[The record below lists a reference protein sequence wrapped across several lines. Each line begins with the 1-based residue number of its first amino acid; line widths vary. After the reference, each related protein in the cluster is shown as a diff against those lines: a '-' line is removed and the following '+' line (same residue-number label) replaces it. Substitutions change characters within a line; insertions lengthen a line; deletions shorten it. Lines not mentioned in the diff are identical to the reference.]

1 MIGVV
6 LSHFRVRAHV
16 LGTELLVQ
24 CGRAWRQ
31 IRPRLFPNDDLSYD
45 SLGHDEAYVRRVWY
59 PGARVE
65 FDGYGDIPLA
75 HRRPTHPED
84 VLVLGGS
91 RYDVIADPMSARN
104 LLGLVQPF
112 IFGSVRELFSQVVQ
126 SPGSHSAYVPA
137 GTDMERSAGYVLCS
151 NLHLAEPDKILL
163 RDGSGEMHLMH
174 VKDRFVLESVIAK
187 EIKLGQQF
195 HDLVVRLVLDNPFQA
210 PGMPESRCYPV
221 ISHVMF

>member
-31 IRPRLFPNDDLSYD
+31 IRPRLFPNEDLSYD
-45 SLGHDEAYVRRVWY
+45 SLGHSEAYVRQAWW

-65 FDGYGDIPLA
+65 FDGYNDIPLA

-84 VLVLGGS
+84 VLVLNGS
-91 RYDVIADPMSARN
+91 HYDVITPPMSAQN

-112 IFGSVRELFSQVVQ
+112 TFGSVRELFPQLVQ

-137 GTDMERSAGYVLCS
+137 GTAMERSAGYVRCS

-163 RDGSGEMHLMH
+163 RDGSGEMYLMH

-187 EIKLGQQF
+187 EIRLGQQF
-195 HDLVVRLVLDNPFQA
+195 PDLVVRLVLDNPFQA
-210 PGMPESRCYPV
+210 PGMTGCHCYPV
-221 ISHVMF
+221 ICHVVF

>member
-1 MIGVV
+1 MIGVI

-31 IRPRLFPNDDLSYD
+31 IRPRLFPNEDLPYD
-45 SLGHDEAYVRRVWY
+45 SLGHDEAYVRRAWY

-84 VLVLGGS
+84 VLVLDGS
-91 RYDVIADPMSARN
+91 HYSVITSPMPAQN

-112 IFGSVRELFSQVVQ
+112 TFGSVRELFPQLALSA
-126 SPGSHSAYVPA
+126 GSHSAYVPA
-137 GTDMERSAGYVLCS
+137 GTAMERSVGYVRCS
-151 NLHLAEPDKILL
+151 NLHLAEPDKMLL
-163 RDGSGEMHLMH
+163 RDGSGEMYLMH
-174 VKDRFVLESVIAK
+174 VKDRFVLEAVIAK

-195 HDLVVRLVLDNPFQA
+195 RDLMVRFVLDDPYQG
-210 PGMPESRCYPV
+210 PEMPESRCYPV
-221 ISHVMF
+221 ISHVVF